1 MELSRGDLVTHR
13 LNNHI
18 GYGLVI
24 SRSVMAYGTLVCTVQ
39 WIRSGYMHTIDVS
52 FLQKVN

>member
-1 MELSRGDLVTHR
+1 MELSKGDLVTHR
-13 LNNHI
+13 LNHHI

-39 WIRSGYMHTIDVS
+39 WIHSGYMHTIDVS
-52 FLQKVN
+52 FLQKIN